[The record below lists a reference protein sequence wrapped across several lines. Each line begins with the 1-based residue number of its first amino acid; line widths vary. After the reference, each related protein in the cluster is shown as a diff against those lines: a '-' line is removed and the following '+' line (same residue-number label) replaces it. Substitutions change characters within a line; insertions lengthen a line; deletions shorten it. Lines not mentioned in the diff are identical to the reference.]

1 MEKQKKTDKRFLLIF
16 IAMFVFF
23 FGLAYMLPYTGD
35 DWAWGGQIGIDRLH
49 EHFRNYNGRYL
60 GNLLV
65 IALTRSNLL
74 KSFVMSGT
82 VTGLVFFNSS
92 IC

>member
-35 DWAWGGQIGIDRLH
+35 D
-49 EHFRNYNGRYL
+49 
-60 GNLLV
+60 
-65 IALTRSNLL
+65 
-74 KSFVMSGT
+74 
-82 VTGLVFFNSS
+82 
-92 IC
+92 